1 MKVGGGS
8 ATDPTVEI
16 YQKIIGGKTVRLVR
30 FLAPPDLRGMSVLVQ
45 SRDVMYVYMP
55 GFDKV
60 RRVGAHARA
69 QGISGSDFIYDDL
82 GLVSWSADY
91 IPTIASS
98 NAEEWVL
105 ELSPKPDKD
114 PAFTRL
120 RATVSRHCMQFT
132 RIEYFDFTGRKVRTH
147 LRDFDLE

>member
-1 MKVGGGS
+1 
-8 ATDPTVEI
+8 
-16 YQKIIGGKTVRLVR
+16 
-30 FLAPPDLRGMSVLVQ
+30 LAAPDLRGMSVLVQ
-45 SRDVMYVYMP
+45 RRDVMYVYMP

-120 RATVSRHCMQFT
+120 RASVSRHCMQFT

-147 LRDFDLE
+147 LRDFDLERCEMKRMVMITHTSSG